1 MIKKFLS
8 IVIIIS
14 MVLHCSSR
22 LGVISFLYKSRYDIA
37 ASIGIIKEKPIAS
50 CDSHYFAEKDIKI
63 VDNSK
68 AEAPANLIQAQEINL
83 AEPSL
88 VFFTFEIPFQHL
100 NKMSAPVQ
108 IGSTISYSTNIFHPP
123 LS

>member
-1 MIKKFLS
+1 
-8 IVIIIS
+8 

-22 LGVISFLYKSRYDIA
+22 LGIISFLYKSRYDIV
-37 ASIGIIKEKPIAS
+37 ASVGIIKEKPIAS
-50 CDSHYFAEKDIKI
+50 CDSRYFAEKDLKI
-63 VDNSK
+63 VDNAK
-68 AEAPANLIQAQEINL
+68 ADAPANLIQAQEINL
-83 AEPSL
+83 AQPSV

-108 IGSTISYSTNIFHPP
+108 IGSTVSYSTNIFHPP

>member
-1 MIKKFLS
+1 MIKKLLS

-14 MVLHCSSR
+14 MILHCSSR

-50 CDSHYFAEKDIKI
+50 CDSHYFAEKDFKI
-63 VDNSK
+63 IDNAGEDTS
-68 AEAPANLIQAQEINL
+68 ENLIQALEINL
-83 AEPSL
+83 AQPSI
-88 VFFTFEIPFQHL
+88 VSFTFESPFL
-100 NKMSAPVQ
+100 RLCKMSFPIQ
-108 IGSTISYSTNIFHPP
+108 TGLTISYCTNIFHPP